1 MIKKH
6 FIIISMI
13 AIVCIFQNNFCMELE
28 GPEKSKAPHS
38 KIEESNRPLKQQK
51 ICEEEKIYSTGEVT
65 KDSEEFRPFDK
76 LPNELHFLIFEN
88 ELRNIIQHNSIF
100 TPLDG
105 AKEYLDT
112 LAAVCKQFNMIAK
125 DLGWNN
131 CLSGENQEPKYRL
144 IVKMWF
150 VPEVIYERDS
160 NSLDEDFKIIIRGM
174 DVKLKNLRDL
184 PLIPSNDD
192 RNSNQGF
199 IDNCQRWRNTVM
211 TDIDNSRKLMA
222 QCLIAGVN
230 PNLINITKDKLLVNG
245 PLIIIFVNNSEL
257 NQLVQLL
264 IMKKVDIRYKD
275 SAGLTALAHAVD
287 NPIILKQLLDYD
299 KSGINDV
306 SKYGLSILD
315 EAVSSYN
322 AESVELLLKNGARD
336 VDRALEMIFIH
347 YNDDNDPGDED
358 PIDNYLADVKIAELL
373 IQHGADIT
381 KLPKY
386 TKHPLITRGW
396 LITTQNVQKLKKQ
409 IESENKHN

>member
-6 FIIISMI
+6 FIIISII

-38 KIEESNRPLKQQK
+38 KVEESDRPLKQQK
-51 ICEEEKIYSTGEVT
+51 TCKEEKIYSTGEVT
-65 KDSEEFRPFDK
+65 EDSEEFRPFDK

-275 SAGLTALAHAVD
+275 CAGLTALAHAVD

-315 EAVSSYN
+315 EAVSSCN

-409 IESENKHN
+409 IESENKYT